1 MAFLIPFRAEHLAVM
16 DIKDDAKSA
25 AEHPAMIPALEKV
38 GRTLMADDGKT
49 VLGVIGAVPC
59 LPGVCEVFVLATKT
73 QSHFPVSFARVVRR
87 ELFTLRSQ
95 YRRIQSVSKCDEFHY
110 RWLSWLG
117 FSAEGVLKSYG
128 LEGEDMIMWSMT

>member
-1 MAFLIPFRAEHLAVM
+1 
-16 DIKDDAKSA
+16 
-25 AEHPAMIPALEKV
+25 
-38 GRTLMADDGKT
+38 
-49 VLGVIGAVPC
+49 
-59 LPGVCEVFVLATKT
+59 
-73 QSHFPVSFARVVRR
+73 VSFARVVRR

-95 YRRIQSVSKCDEFHY
+95 YRRIHTVSKCDEFHY